1 MPASECTESTG
12 VSWIPLFATLAAA
25 GCRCYLISARSLRR
39 ILGRKSD
46 VLDGQWIQ
54 TLPSCGLLER
64 SFRPEADLVALRTL
78 LRHRAQLTEHRASHL
93 LHMQAALVQM
103 NIHLSR
109 VLSDVTGVTGQA
121 IIRAIV
127 AGERDPHNLAALRR
141 YRCTKDQDEIAKA
154 LTGTWRA
161 EHRFVLT
168 QSLAMDDVYT
178 HHIAACDT
186 VRPNEDDCKDDVP
199 VSVPAHKRTSH
210 SKNTPQE
217 GIIRKHL
224 KRICGVDVTAIHGVG
239 DVLAQ
244 EMVMETG
251 TDMSNFP
258 NEQHV
263 CSWLGLAPTNEISG
277 GKVLRSATLTTRNR
291 AGQACRTAAASV
303 MRTDCVFGVLYRC
316 MKLALARRQRRSPPR
331 ISLRG
336 WITAW

>member
-1 MPASECTESTG
+1 
-12 VSWIPLFATLAAA
+12 
-25 GCRCYLISARSLRR
+25 
-39 ILGRKSD
+39 
-46 VLDGQWIQ
+46 
-54 TLPSCGLLER
+54 
-64 SFRPEADLVALRTL
+64 
-78 LRHRAQLTEHRASHL
+78 
-93 LHMQAALVQM
+93 M

-109 VLSDVTGVTGQA
+109 VLSDVTSVTGQA

-127 AGERDPHNLAALRR
+127 TGERDPHNLAALRH

-178 HHIAACDT
+178 HHIEACDT
-186 VRPNEDDCKDDVP
+186 VHPNEDGCKDDVP
-199 VSVPAHKRTSH
+199 PSVPAQRTLH
-210 SKNTPQE
+210 SKNAPQ
-217 GIIRKHL
+217 GCIIRTHL

-251 TDMSNFP
+251 TDMSNVP

-277 GKVLRSATLTTRNR
+277 GKVLRSATLTTRNC
-291 AGQACRTAAASV
+291 AG
-303 MRTDCVFGVLYRC
+303 
-316 MKLALARRQRRSPPR
+316 
-331 ISLRG
+331 
-336 WITAW
+336 

>member
-1 MPASECTESTG
+1 
-12 VSWIPLFATLAAA
+12 
-25 GCRCYLISARSLRR
+25 
-39 ILGRKSD
+39 
-46 VLDGQWIQ
+46 
-54 TLPSCGLLER
+54 
-64 SFRPEADLVALRTL
+64 
-78 LRHRAQLTEHRASHL
+78 
-93 LHMQAALVQM
+93 M

-109 VLSDVTGVTGQA
+109 VLSDVTSVTGQA

-127 AGERDPHNLAALRR
+127 AGERDPHNLAALRH

-178 HHIAACDT
+178 HHIEACDT
-186 VRPNEDDCKDDVP
+186 VRPNEDGCKDDVP
-199 VSVPAHKRTSH
+199 PSVPAQRTLH
-210 SKNTPQE
+210 SKNAPQ
-217 GIIRKHL
+217 GCIIRTHL

-251 TDMSNFP
+251 TDMSNVP

-277 GKVLRSATLTTRNR
+277 GKVLRSATLTTRNC
-291 AGQACRTAAASV
+291 AG
-303 MRTDCVFGVLYRC
+303 
-316 MKLALARRQRRSPPR
+316 
-331 ISLRG
+331 
-336 WITAW
+336 